1 VNKTLEEEIKAW
13 DNDGTLQSL
22 HEVLIEMKRR
32 EKLSKWK
39 GVIPKARTPTS
50 TIR

>member
-1 VNKTLEEEIKAW
+1 LTLAVNKTLEEDIKAW

-32 EKLSKWK
+32 KKIEKWSSKQN
-39 GVIPKARTPTS
+39 AA
-50 TIR
+50 